1 MINPKIAIIG
11 GSGLYEMKG
20 MEVLGEK
27 EITTPYGSPSDHFI
41 LGNLDGVPVA
51 FLARHA
57 RGHKLLPS
65 EINYRA
71 NIFAIKKLGCEFI
84 ISVSAVG
91 SLKQEIIPGHLVMVD
106 QFLDRTQGRASTFFG
121 EGIVAH
127 VPFAEPVCEFLRNS
141 LHEAAQ
147 KVGATSHS
155 LGTYVCIEGPMF
167 SSKAESELYRS
178 WGADVI
184 GMTNYQEAKLAR
196 EAELSYATM
205 ALSTDY
211 DCWHPDHDSVTAD
224 MVISTLLKNVT
235 LAQKVLKQVVQKV
248 SQKKKS
254 PFAGSLKNAIVT
266 NKLMIPDATKERLEI
281 ILGDHL

>member
-1 MINPKIAIIG
+1 MNPKIAIIG
-11 GSGLYEMKG
+11 GSGLYEMEG

-27 EITTPYGSPSDHFI
+27 DVSTPFGAPSDHFI
-41 LGNLDGVPVA
+41 LGELEGVPVA

-57 RGHKLLPS
+57 RGHRFLPS

-91 SLKQEIIPGHLVMVD
+91 SLKEEIVPGHLVMVD

-127 VPFAEPVCEFLRNS
+127 VPFADPVCEFLRES
-141 LHEAAQ
+141 LHRSAEE
-147 KVGATSHS
+147 VGANSHPQ
-155 LGTYVCIEGPMF
+155 GTYVCIEGPMF
-167 SSKAESELYRS
+167 SSKAESRLYRS

-196 EAELSYATM
+196 EAEMSYATM

-224 MVISTLLKNVT
+224 MVISTLVKNVA
-235 LAQKVLKQVVQKV
+235 LAQKVLKQVVKKV
-248 SQKKKS
+248 AKKDKS
-254 PFAGSLKNAIVT
+254 PFAGSLANAIVT
-266 NKLMIPDATKERLEI
+266 NKLMIPDATKERLEL
-281 ILGDHL
+281 ILGKHL